1 MKLDDFFMI
10 LRGMYQLLGAMMAN
24 KRVDSHDRP
33 RCKRSSIEYHD
44 RVDCRMEVRSLK
56 FDSTLALKE
65 LPQRAQRSQYPIRQ
79 AAHLAA
85 RADQWATRILQCQ
98 SWRILYL
105 AMQFSRTDTA
115 DEIWFR
121 FILKFKY
128 EVKKIQINKMDI
140 SPQRLCAVP
149 VCWRRP
155 PIETCTSP
163 RTQKQK
169 QRDFSN
175 QPAIDRSRIQDRSR
189 VVNGSISL

>member
-1 MKLDDFFMI
+1 
-10 LRGMYQLLGAMMAN
+10 
-24 KRVDSHDRP
+24 
-33 RCKRSSIEYHD
+33 
-44 RVDCRMEVRSLK
+44 
-56 FDSTLALKE
+56 
-65 LPQRAQRSQYPIRQ
+65 
-79 AAHLAA
+79 
-85 RADQWATRILQCQ
+85 
-98 SWRILYL
+98 
-105 AMQFSRTDTA
+105 MQFSRTDTA

-169 QRDFSN
+169 QRDFFK
-175 QPAIDRSRIQDRSR
+175 PAGDPESRIQSR
-189 VVNGSISL
+189 